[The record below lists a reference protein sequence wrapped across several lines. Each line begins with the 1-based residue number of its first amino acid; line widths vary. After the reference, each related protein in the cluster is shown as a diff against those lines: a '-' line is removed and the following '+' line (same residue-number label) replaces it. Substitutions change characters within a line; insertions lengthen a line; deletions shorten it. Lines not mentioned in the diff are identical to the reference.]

1 MSGNLIFTLL
11 PGKFGG
17 ELLVLTPFELNF
29 LDSCVLFAHY
39 VRFAGYLRLAVL
51 ERRES
56 SSCTLTT
63 VMRKLHPTF
72 VIRLIVH

>member
-29 LDSCVLFAHY
+29 LDSYVLFANC
-39 VRFAGYLRLAVL
+39 VRFAGYLRFAVL
-51 ERRES
+51 KKRES
-56 SSCTLTT
+56 SSCTLTA
-63 VMRKLHPTF
+63 VMRKLYPTF